1 MECAL
6 PAPKPAQAKKPILCI
21 AGTTDIY
28 TPMLH
33 CEPLIR
39 AVRAVSGTLLQTVC
53 YSTGHFFADYR
64 LTAAETVTEFLKRQ
78 LSV

>member
-1 MECAL
+1 
-6 PAPKPAQAKKPILCI
+6 
-21 AGTTDIY
+21 
-28 TPMLH
+28 MLH

-53 YSTGHFFADYR
+53 YPTGHFFADYR

>member
-1 MECAL
+1 MEWAL
-6 PAPKPAQAKKPILCI
+6 PVPKPAQAKKPILCI
-21 AGTTDIY
+21 AGATDIY

-64 LTAAETVTEFLKRQ
+64 PPAAETLTPCLKRHP
-78 LSV
+78 SV

>member
-6 PAPKPAQAKKPILCI
+6 PVPKPAQAKKPILCI
-21 AGTTDIY
+21 AGATDIY

-53 YSTGHFFADYR
+53 YPTGHFFADYR
-64 LTAAETVTEFLKRQ
+64 LTVAETVTTFLKEQ
-78 LSV
+78 LSE